1 MENFEEVIGYDGLKK
16 ELERIVDILNNKSKY
31 EKLGVKIPHGLML
44 EGVPG
49 VGKSLMAKC
58 FLNALNRQSYV
69 LRKDMPE
76 NEFVVEIKKTFN
88 EAIKNQPSVILV
100 DDLDKFAND
109 DEMHKNSECF
119 VTLQS
124 CVDNV
129 KDLDIFVIATANS
142 SREIPDSLL
151 RAGRFDYKFFVA
163 VPNGED
169 SEKIIKHYLEQKQY
183 VKELDY
189 KQISK
194 ILYGMTCAEIE
205 SVINQAGIYAGFA
218 GKEQIELEDII
229 KACETFI
236 FNAPG
241 TMRNGDK
248 KNEKVAIHE
257 AGHAVVAELLNPESV
272 TLMSL
277 GGGDSNIGGFTATF
291 QDDDD
296 YFSDIE
302 NMKKKIQILL
312 GGRAATEI
320 IFGKT
325 DVGAVNDLDR
335 AKRIIT
341 RFVGEYAEFGF
352 DKLGLSFHDKIS
364 NDYLRNREQT
374 VANELTRY
382 YKSTK
387 ELLTQNLEFLKA
399 VSNAILEKRVLISK
413 DILEIKEK
421 IYQK

>member
-1 MENFEEVIGYDGLKK
+1 MENFKEVIGYDSIKK

-44 EGVPG
+44 EGAPG

-58 FLNALNRQSYV
+58 FLNALNRKSYV

-76 NEFVVEIKKTFN
+76 NEFSAEIKKTFDD
-88 EAIKNQPSVILV
+88 AIKNQPSVILV

-109 DEMHKNSECF
+109 DENHKNSECF
-119 VTLQS
+119 ITLQS
-124 CVDNV
+124 LIDNV
-129 KDLDIFVIATANS
+129 KEMDIFVLATANR

-151 RAGRFDYKFFVA
+151 RAGRFDYKFFVI
-163 VPNGED
+163 PPRGED
-169 SEKIIKHYLEQKQY
+169 AEKIVKHYLEQKKY

-194 ILYGMTCAEIE
+194 MLYGMSCAELE
-205 SVINQAGIYAGFA
+205 SVINQAGIYAGFN

-236 FNAPG
+236 YNAPG
-241 TMRNGDK
+241 TMRNGDE
-248 KNEKVAIHE
+248 KNEKVAVHE

-272 TLMSL
+272 TLVSL
-277 GGGDSNIGGFTATF
+277 GSGSGDICGFTATF
-291 QDDDD
+291 QDDGD

-302 NMKKKIQILL
+302 NMKKKIQVLL
-312 GGRAATEI
+312 GGRAAIEI
-320 IFGKT
+320 IFGIT
-325 DVGAVNDLDR
+325 DVGAVNDLER

-352 DKLGLSFHDKIS
+352 DKIDPLFRENVSG
-364 NDYLRNREQT
+364 DYLRSKEQT

-382 YKSTK
+382 YKITK
-387 ELLTQNLEFLKA
+387 EVLTQNLEFLKA
-399 VSNAILEKRVLISK
+399 VSNAILERRVLTSK